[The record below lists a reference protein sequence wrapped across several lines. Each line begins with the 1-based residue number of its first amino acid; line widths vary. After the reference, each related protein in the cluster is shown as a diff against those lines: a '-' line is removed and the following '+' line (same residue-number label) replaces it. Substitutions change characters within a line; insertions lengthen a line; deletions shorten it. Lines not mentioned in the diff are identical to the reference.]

1 MSDMKSE
8 PLFFPLAKLINRC
21 STQQRHLIE
30 QITEALKVV
39 SKVISPVSPLKDYV
53 AVNPYHGIS
62 ERSFLNARNY
72 LRIFS
77 DCETLMPLE
86 HYAEEFHSGQFGI
99 EQIQSAVE
107 ELESTRLSN
116 EKIPSADEIVELLQS
131 LADSL
136 DKQQDRAAGQLKQK
150 HDRPVRTLSEMLDQN
165 SQENWS
171 ELICD
176 EVSKYCAMHYDQ
188 GESTW
193 ASPWKQYTLYES
205 WRSAAVYDRNLEFQ
219 GLSGLRSY
227 ISQLPHSPEVAI
239 ITSLKSL
246 NVPPALW
253 ETYLLCQAFS
263 IPGWSAW
270 VKYQSVE
277 SGIDDPLCNDLAGL
291 LAIRLAYDAALSKA
305 QAFEVDWGSYTRN
318 QTVSFKV
325 SHDAQDNELI
335 RYTLLRASEIAFR
348 DRLLQGLLKE
358 GDTATTNTKSP
369 AHASAVPAQRKLA
382 QMVFCIDVRSERIRR
397 QLESASNRI
406 ETFGFAGFFGLPI
419 EFVRLGE
426 QSGDSQVPVL
436 LKPQIQ
442 IFEDVKSTDPDLKT
456 RIVQQRS
463 LSRSF
468 QKLWKNLRTSAVGC
482 FPFVETTGLLYGL
495 KLWQRSVSSIS
506 TSSNTPRGGSFKRNA
521 EELEPSLNDLNQQ
534 GVTPAELIE
543 LAESMLKN
551 LGLTDNFSR
560 LVVFCGHGCQ
570 TENNPLK
577 AGLDC
582 GACGGHS
589 GEPNARIAAK
599 ILNLVVVRRGLKHR
613 GIIIPSDTWFIA
625 GLHNTTTDRID
636 YFELDQVPET
646 HHADLKTLTD
656 LSQLA
661 SEKSRIERM
670 PVVKASTVTEL
681 MRRAGDWSE
690 VRPEWGLAGNA
701 AFVIAPRKYTQEIN
715 LDARTFLHSYDHKHD
730 PEGIV
735 LENIMTAPMIVA
747 HWINMQYYASTVDNH
762 HFGSGNKTLHN
773 VVGGFGILSGNGG
786 DLMTGL
792 PWQSLDTGE
801 SLQHKPLRLQVVIA
815 APRNVIEKIISKH
828 QGIANLLSGGWMHL
842 ISLDEQ
848 QQFQYST
855 DGNWKKIELSQTS
868 NVLMP

>member
-1 MSDMKSE
+1 MSEMKSE
-8 PLFFPLAKLINRC
+8 SPYFALPNLINRFAPD
-21 STQQRHLIE
+21 QRYLIE
-30 QITEALKVV
+30 QISESLKVV
-39 SKVISPVSPLKDYV
+39 SQVITPVSPLKDYV

-77 DCETLMPLE
+77 DCETLMSLE
-86 HYAEEFHSGQFGI
+86 HYAEEFQSGQFGI

-107 ELESTRLSN
+107 ELESTRLSTHQ
-116 EKIPSADEIVELLQS
+116 IPSADEVVELLHS
-131 LADSL
+131 LADKLNKKDHSP
-136 DKQQDRAAGQLKQK
+136 DQSKQK
-150 HDRPVRTLSEMLDQN
+150 HDRPVRTLSEMLDQK
-165 SQENWS
+165 SQGNWS
-171 ELICD
+171 EMICD

-188 GESTW
+188 GEAVWS
-193 ASPWKQYTLYES
+193 SPWKEMTLYQS
-205 WRSAAVYDRNLEFQ
+205 WRSAAVYDRNLEFH
-219 GLSGLRSY
+219 GLSGLCKY
-227 ISQLPHSPEVAI
+227 VSQLPHTPEVAI
-239 ITSLKSL
+239 IASLQSL

-270 VKYQSVE
+270 VKYQTAE
-277 SGIDDPLCNDLAGL
+277 SGTDGAVCDDLAGL
-291 LAIRLAYDAALSKA
+291 LAMRLAYDAALSKA
-305 QAFEVDWGSYTRN
+305 QAFEVSWGDYASNRPL
-318 QTVSFKV
+318 SFKL
-325 SHDAQDNELI
+325 SSDAQDNELL

-348 DRLLQGLLKE
+348 DRLLQGIAVQTE
-358 GDTATTNTKSP
+358 TTTSDSESPSRSSAIKSK
-369 AHASAVPAQRKLA
+369 RKLA

-397 QLESASNRI
+397 QLESASSKI

-426 QSGDSQVPVL
+426 KSGDSQVPVL
-436 LKPQIQ
+436 LKPQMR
-442 IFEDVKSTDPDLKT
+442 IFEDVKSEDPELKAS
-456 RIVQQRS
+456 IVQQRS

-495 KLWQRSVSSIS
+495 KLWQRSVGSKS
-506 TSSNTPRGGSFKRNA
+506 TLSDTTRGGRLKGNS
-521 EELEPSLNDLNQQ
+521 EELKPSLNGLNQQ
-534 GVTPAELIE
+534 GVTSVELTD

-551 LGLTDNFSR
+551 LGLTENFAR
-560 LVVFCGHGCQ
+560 MVVFCGHGCQ

-589 GEPNARIAAK
+589 GEPNARIAAQ
-599 ILNLVVVRRGLKHR
+599 ILNQTVVRRALKHR
-613 GIIIPSDTWFIA
+613 GIVIPSDTWFIA

-646 HHADLKTLTD
+646 HHADLKTLID
-656 LSQLA
+656 LSQTA
-661 SEKSRIERM
+661 SEQSRIERM
-670 PVVKASTVTEL
+670 PVVNAPTMTDL

-701 AFVIAPRKYTQEIN
+701 AFVIAPRKYTRNID
-715 LDARTFLHSYDHKHD
+715 LDARTFLHSYDHTND
-730 PEGIV
+730 PKGIV

-773 VVGGFGILSGNGG
+773 VVGGFGILSGNSG

-792 PWQSLDTGE
+792 PWQSLHTGSE
-801 SLQHKPLRLQVVIA
+801 FQHKPLRLQVVIA
-815 APRNVIEKIISKH
+815 APRNVIEKIITKH
-828 QGIANLLSGGWMHL
+828 QGISNLLSGGWMHL
-842 ISLDEQ
+842 VSLDEQ

-855 DGNWKKIELSQTS
+855 DGNWKEIEPSDHIQ
-868 NVLMP
+868 